1 MNWKSRFTVCVLILF
16 LCSVCSTAFARTYS
30 SGECEIDG
38 YWQYT
43 IKTDNTAR
51 IVGYLD
57 EEAEGVLVIPETVG
71 GHPVISVNGLSDMKQ
86 ITKVVFPD
94 TVRTIAAQAFSGDIL
109 LKEIELPS
117 SLESIGESAFKR
129 CGLTSVVIPAS
140 VVYIGWDA
148 FSKTNLKSVQ
158 FIPGEEVR
166 MTGNPF
172 TDTEIER
179 FSVPEDHPN
188 LGTYQGV
195 LFEKKEKKLISYP
208 SLKDA
213 DYYEIPRG
221 VKSIGSWAFYS
232 IQLKQVA
239 IPDTVVEIEGYAFSD
254 TELTEVRLP
263 DSIKIIGSGAFNS
276 CDELRNI
283 RLGEGL
289 TELGDYAFSG
299 CSSLSAIGIPEN
311 VRSIGMGVFNDC
323 GSLLDII
330 VSEKNPFFVSENHC
344 LIEKDTAKLIAYPG
358 GLRTEML
365 SIPEGVKIVEE
376 NAFKG
381 SDIQAVRLPDSMRIL
396 EAFSFYDMPGLTSV
410 EMNSGLMYVGSYC
423 FSGCYALEEL
433 TIPRSVGW
441 IGHDEYNEYESL
453 SVRLEKG
460 SYAEAFC
467 RNNNMPFSY
476 LPASQ
481 ETGRAPLPSAILGFS
496 GFSADKVFE
505 DVNKTVQTEKRGEY
519 PPFSDRA
526 SAFPGGLNMQEL
538 KDFGNALFSSEVT
551 DYQCPECMSGEW
563 LITLDFERHEMV
575 GNVMVSSGET
585 RIIAGDA
592 KQVMQ
597 IDGKEDL
604 SHVSFARNGILYTFK
619 PGADEVLF
627 SISLS
632 ASSEE
637 ILATDDSWEI
647 EPYSSAFLTWDNDV
661 DEEIGVGGYRVW
673 CNFTNEPDAPEGT
686 IRTLTKYS
694 PDGTCL
700 GTEEHEEI

>member
-1 MNWKSRFTVCVLILF
+1 MNAKRRFTVFVMIVC
-16 LCSVCSTAFARTYS
+16 LCSACSAAFAGAYS
-30 SGECEIDG
+30 RGDCEVDG
-38 YWQYT
+38 NWQYVV
-43 IKTDNTAR
+43 KNDNTAR

-57 EEAEGVLVIPETVG
+57 EEIAGILTIPETVG
-71 GHPVISVNGLSDMKQ
+71 GYPVTGVDGLDDMKL

-94 TVRTIAAQAFSGDIL
+94 TVKSIAAYAFSGDTSL
-109 LKEIELPS
+109 EEIELPP
-117 SLESIGESAFKR
+117 SLESIREGAFFR
-129 CGLTSVVIPAS
+129 CGLISVVIPAS
-140 VVYIGWDA
+140 VVYIGRSA
-148 FSKTNLKSVQ
+148 FAQTNLKSVQ
-158 FIPGEEVR
+158 FISGEDVR
-166 MTGNPF
+166 IAGNPF
-172 TDTEIER
+172 SRTFIQD

-195 LFEKKEKKLISYP
+195 LFEKKEKKLISFP

-221 VKSIGSWAFYS
+221 VKIIGSWAFYS
-232 IQLKQVA
+232 IQLKQIV

-276 CDELRNI
+276 CDELRSI
-283 RLGEGL
+283 HLGDGL
-289 TELGDYAFSG
+289 TELGYSVFSD
-299 CSSLSAIGIPEN
+299 CSSLSAVEIPQN
-311 VRSIGMGVFNDC
+311 VRSIGTGVFNDC
-323 GSLLDII
+323 GSLMEIG
-330 VSEKNPFFVSENHC
+330 VSEKNPFFAVENNC

-358 GLRTEML
+358 GLKTGVL
-365 SIPEGVKIVEE
+365 DIPEGVVTVGE

-381 SDIQAVRLPDSMRIL
+381 SDIQAVHLPESMRIL
-396 EAFSFYDMPGLTSV
+396 EGFAFYDIPTLTSV
-410 EMNSGLMYVGSYC
+410 QANNGLMYVGSYC
-423 FSGCYALEEL
+423 FSGCYELKEL

-460 SYAEAFC
+460 SYAETFC
-467 RNNNMPFSY
+467 RSNSIPFTY

-496 GFSADKVFE
+496 GISADDVLK
-505 DVNKTVQTEKRGEY
+505 DVNQTVQAEKRGEY
-519 PPFSDRA
+519 PPFENQIYS
-526 SAFPGGLNMQEL
+526 FPGGLDMQEL
-538 KDFGNALFSSEVT
+538 KEFGNALFSSGTT

-563 LITLDFERHEMV
+563 LITLDFERNEIV
-575 GNVMVSSGET
+575 GNLMLSSRET

-637 ILATDDSWEI
+637 ILVTDDSWEL

-673 CNFTNEPDAPEGT
+673 CNFANEPGAPEGDM
-686 IRTLTKYS
+686 RTLTCYG
-694 PDGTCL
+694 PAGNCFGTVV
-700 GTEEHEEI
+700 HE